1 MKNRAI
7 AKKDLTKSLKLLG
20 NIVDNTINSLETVE
34 HLDDVFSVI
43 NNVNKIA
50 LKIETQIQKADG
62 FSKSNFTDFISNISN
77 IKKAQKILE
86 NLVKNFDKVLSNL
99 TEIKEFKSLSVKDE
113 HLKDLIKAKK
123 SEKTKNK
130 ENNDEEKPSK
140 KDKIKSKK
148 VKEEEK
154 PSKSKKVKEEE
165 KPSKSKKV
173 KEEEKPSKKDKSKKV
188 KEDIDDCS
196 PFRPRRKK

>member
-43 NNVNKIA
+43 DNVNKIA
-50 LKIETQIQKADG
+50 LKIEAQMQKAEG
-62 FSKSNFTDFISNISN
+62 FSKSNYADFISNITN

-86 NLVKNFDKVLSNL
+86 NLIKNFDKVLANL
-99 TEIKEFKSLSVKDE
+99 TDFKEFKSLSVKDDD
-113 HLKDLIKAKK
+113 LKDLIKAKK

-130 ENNDEEKPSK
+130 END
-140 KDKIKSKK
+140 D
-148 VKEEEK
+148 EEK

-173 KEEEKPSKKDKSKKV
+173 KEEEKPSKSKKEKRKN
-188 KEDIDDCS
+188 KEDDVDDCS
-196 PFRPRRKK
+196 PFRPKRKK

>member
-99 TEIKEFKSLSVKDE
+99 TEFKEFKSLSVKDE

-130 ENNDEEKPSK
+130 END
-140 KDKIKSKK
+140 D
-148 VKEEEK
+148 EEK

-165 KPSKSKKV
+165 KPSKKDKSKKV